1 MAEDLERPSSR
12 TGLLERTHGINE
24 APINEADRDLA
35 NKFGYNPVFKRE
47 FGYLATVSFA
57 ISIGA
62 VFPSVATTF
71 IYPLQAGGS
80 ACIVW
85 AWLISGAGC
94 MCLAL
99 SVSELVSAYPTCGGL
114 YYTVSRLAPKAYVP
128 YIS

>member
-1 MAEDLERPSSR
+1 MAENQMQRPSSR
-12 TGLLERTHGINE
+12 AGFPEIPSRIHETRDSNGLS
-24 APINEADRDLA
+24 AADRDLA
-35 NKFGYNPVFKRE
+35 NKFGYRPVFKRE

-85 AWLISGAGC
+85 GEYPPEKSDQFHVLIDVQRG
-94 MCLAL
+94 
-99 SVSELVSAYPTCGGL
+99 
-114 YYTVSRLAPKAYVP
+114 
-128 YIS
+128 